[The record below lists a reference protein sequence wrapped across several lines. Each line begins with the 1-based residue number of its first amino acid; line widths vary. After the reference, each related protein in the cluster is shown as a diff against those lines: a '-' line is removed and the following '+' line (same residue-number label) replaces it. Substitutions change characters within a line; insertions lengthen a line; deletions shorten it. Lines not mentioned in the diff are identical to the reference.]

1 MLQGEAKTRKGET
14 LDLKRVRPLD
24 PEEGLWER
32 HT

>member
-1 MLQGEAKTRKGET
+1 MLQGESETRKGET
-14 LDLKRVRPLD
+14 LDLKPFRPLD